1 MLGSSKKAQRSNL
14 RAFRKAVFDIK
25 GDFWSVILMSL
36 PSRTS
41 SSVVEGIRRDVGTK
55 KDELVAEE
63 VKCYCG
69 APHTLV
75 P

>member
-1 MLGSSKKAQRSNL
+1 
-14 RAFRKAVFDIK
+14 
-25 GDFWSVILMSL
+25 MSL

-41 SSVVEGIRRDVGTK
+41 SSVVEGIRRDVRTK

-69 APHTLV
+69 APHALV